1 MVNQNTGLFRK
12 QALERSSSPEQLDR
26 IMTVVSPKNW
36 LPIAAFTSLVI
47 SGLAWSIV
55 GRIPITVEG
64 QGVMIHPNQVT
75 DIQVS
80 NSGVIKEWYTQVGDV
95 VKKGQVLGII
105 DQSELQKQL
114 QQQNL
119 KLLQL
124 KEQDSSVSSLAG
136 QGVERERRAIQQQRE
151 NAQQRIDELQTL
163 TPTLKTRNREALKK
177 ERQQLEQRLTQVQEL
192 APTIKKR
199 SRESLSQQSQSLQE
213 RIQAAKAQLPFL
225 KKRVSNFK
233 SLVEQKVVSEAEYF
247 RVQEEYLKRAEEIA
261 QMETQLREVK
271 VREGDTQEKF
281 INSDD
286 EIASI
291 RARLQKL
298 QVEETNAEQAYLVNI
313 NEIAR
318 LRAELR
324 ELDTREANLA
334 KQNLQDATIRKN
346 EIQEVSREIDKLEL
360 QLRNNSQITSQQE
373 GRILEIAVKPGQVVN
388 AGTRLGSIDAAKD
401 SSKMVA
407 ITYFPV
413 ADGKKI
419 QSGMKMQI
427 TPQTI
432 QRERFGGILS
442 KVTNVSTFPIAKE
455 GAASIVGNAEIV
467 QSLIAQ
473 GPHIQVFAELQT
485 DSSTFSGYRWSSS
498 KGPQMKI
505 SPGTTTSVRVTVE
518 ERAPITFVFPILKSW
533 SGAN

>member
-12 QALERSSSPEQLDR
+12 QALERSSSPEQLDQ
-26 IMTVVSPKNW
+26 IMKVISPKNW
-36 LPIAAFTSLVI
+36 LPLTAFSCLVV

-64 QGVMIHPNQVT
+64 QGVMVYPSQVT

-80 NSGVIKEWYTQVGDV
+80 GFGVIKEMYSQVGDF
-95 VKKGQVLGII
+95 VKKGQVLGTI
-105 DQSELQKQL
+105 DQAELQKQL
-114 QQQNL
+114 QQQHM
-119 KLLQL
+119 KKLQL
-124 KEQDSSVSSLAG
+124 REQDRAVSSLAG
-136 QGVERERRAIQQQRE
+136 QGIERERKAIQQQRE
-151 NAQQRIDELQTL
+151 NAQQRIRELEVL
-163 TPTLKTRNREALKK
+163 TPTLKIRNREAIKK
-177 ERQQLEQRLTQVQEL
+177 ERQQLEQRIVQLQAL
-192 APTIKKR
+192 APAIKQR
-199 SRESLSQQSQSLQE
+199 NRESVNQQTQSLQE
-213 RIQAAKAQLPFL
+213 RIQAAKAQVPFL
-225 KKRVSNFK
+225 KKRVTNFK
-233 SLVEQKVVSEAEYF
+233 HLVEQKVVSETEYF
-247 RVQEEYLKRAEEIA
+247 RVQEEYFKKVEEIA
-261 QMETQLREVK
+261 QIETQLKELK

-281 INSDD
+281 INSND
-286 EIASI
+286 EISGI
-291 RARLQKL
+291 RAQLQKL
-298 QVEETNAEQAYLVNI
+298 QVEETNAEQAYLINI
-313 NEIAR
+313 NEIAK

-346 EIQEVSREIDKLEL
+346 EIQEVNREIAKLEL
-360 QLRNNSQITSQQE
+360 QLRNNSQIISQHE
-373 GRILEIAVKPGQVVN
+373 GRILEIAVKSGQVVN

-401 SSKMVA
+401 SSKMVG

-413 ADGKKI
+413 AEGKKV
-419 QSGMKMQI
+419 QSGMKIQI

-432 QRERFGGILS
+432 QRERFGGILG
-442 KVTNVSTFPIAKE
+442 KVSHVSTFPITKE

-485 DSSTFSGYRWSSS
+485 DSSTSSGYRWSSS

-533 SGAN
+533 SGVD